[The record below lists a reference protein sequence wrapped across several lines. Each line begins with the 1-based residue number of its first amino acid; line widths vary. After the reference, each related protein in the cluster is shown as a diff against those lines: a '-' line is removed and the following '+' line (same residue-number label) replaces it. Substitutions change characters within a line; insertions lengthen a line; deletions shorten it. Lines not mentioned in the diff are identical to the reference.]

1 MSYLQKSSKFIVL
14 TSKYS
19 CKCEDTRAKRVMII
33 RHSLNKFRQYRGQS
47 EQVSIGKL
55 DLHTIY

>member
-47 EQVSIGKL
+47 EKISIGKL
-55 DLHTIY
+55 DFHTI